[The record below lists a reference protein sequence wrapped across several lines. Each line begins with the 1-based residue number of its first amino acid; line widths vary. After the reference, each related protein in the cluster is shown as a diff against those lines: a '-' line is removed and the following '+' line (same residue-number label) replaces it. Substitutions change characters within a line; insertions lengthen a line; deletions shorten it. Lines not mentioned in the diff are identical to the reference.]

1 MVPYHTWAGS
11 QLCLTALLLTESGE
25 SMNTEAII
33 TILREALLL
42 VLLLSAGP
50 MLTSLL
56 VGLIV
61 SILQATT
68 QIQEQTLSYVPKL
81 IAVFL
86 SIAVLGPWMLSQAI
100 QFSRTIFDSIVLVR

>member
-1 MVPYHTWAGS
+1 MS
-11 QLCLTALLLTESGE
+11 
-25 SMNTEAII
+25 TEAII

-50 MLTSLL
+50 MLASLV

-68 QIQEQTLSYVPKL
+68 QVQEQTLSYVPKL

-86 SIAVLGPWMLSQAI
+86 VIAILGPWMLRQTV
-100 QFSRTIFDSIVLVR
+100 QFAQTILNSIMLVR